1 MNRYLLG
8 FILGAIAF
16 LAVVGISNNRGILQ
30 RAGET
35 SREAISANPSSAAET
50 ANGNGIESAGQN
62 VLRQTSPEAIERSQS
77 LPDTTQPSD
86 TSQQLNNPSPSQ
98 SADQTSPPNNATPP
112 VPPSTTPP
120 ATPTP
125 LPAPAPETDQE
136 PIPALW

>member
-8 FILGAIAF
+8 FLLGAIAF
-16 LAVVGISNNRGILQ
+16 LTALGISNNRGILQ

-50 ANGNGIESAGQN
+50 ANGIESAGQN

-77 LPDTTQPSD
+77 LTGATQTSG
-86 TSQQLNNPSPSQ
+86 TSQQPQQQ
-98 SADQTSPPNNATPP
+98 STTQTQPPNNATPP

-125 LPAPAPETDQE
+125 LPAPVPEADQE